1 MLQSQDRKQFQL
13 THIKG
18 RNQKSRRMKRKEFD
32 KVFLPFNESGTQVW
46 VITRV
51 KELPDEI
58 VQMAVNLAEL
68 DFIKYVRICDET
80 LAASSENYPNRPK
93 VPITHMNH
101 DTAIGIQILYDTTY
115 KTIDFFDINSPIK
128 GNGSKMVDAV
138 LKDFPKDW
146 QPAVVMDWSNGFW
159 ERMEEKHKHLTWMM

>member
-101 DTAIGIQILYDTTY
+101 DTAIGIQILYDTTT
-115 KTIDFFDINSPIK
+115 KP
-128 GNGSKMVDAV
+128 
-138 LKDFPKDW
+138 
-146 QPAVVMDWSNGFW
+146 
-159 ERMEEKHKHLTWMM
+159 